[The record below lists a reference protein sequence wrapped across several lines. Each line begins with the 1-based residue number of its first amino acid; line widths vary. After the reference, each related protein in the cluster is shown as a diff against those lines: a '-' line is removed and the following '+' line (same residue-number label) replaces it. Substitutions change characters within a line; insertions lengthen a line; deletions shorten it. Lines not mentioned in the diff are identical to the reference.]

1 MLSSILTACSRR
13 DTKLAQE
20 IPGTWTRSAHA
31 MAMTPDGRFTESFLS
46 KTGTN
51 TFVGTW
57 QIKDGILIFTT
68 TNVNG
73 TLPDT
78 ADGSVQRYKITH
90 LDEHQLVYE
99 MNGQTITLSR

>member
-13 DTKLAQE
+13 DTKLAEE
-20 IPGTWTRSAHA
+20 IPGTWTHSAHA
-31 MAMTPDGRFTESFLS
+31 MAMTPDGSFTESFRS

-51 TFVGTW
+51 TFAGTW

-68 TNVNG
+68 TNDPAG
-73 TLPDT
+73 
-78 ADGSVQRYKITH
+78 ASVQRYKISH
-90 LDEHQLVYE
+90 LDAHQLVYE